1 MYRREMF
8 LLVSRFSNGGFILT
22 NSSTGKSFPRVEGS
36 SVVGPICKPWGFWG
50 SLGWL
55 ALVLAVWMWV
65 FDRLEHALLDG
76 TAFGRLISNS
86 WALGALNTLLGFSV
100 PLLILLL
107 AVGLRRCPVRDYF
120 GWTRPRGRHV
130 FIGIVLAL
138 ALQFLYYAFFYLIG
152 ADITAA
158 AIAQYMAEAKAGT
171 PHWVALLIGWPA
183 IICAPF
189 VEETVFRGF
198 LWRGWAQSPLGYT
211 RTWLL
216 TSLAFAAFHIPS
228 AMSMNPMNAGIMLV
242 STLLLGLL
250 LGWLRLLSGT
260 TTATII
266 AHGAYNLV
274 PPLFT
279 LTVGAMFA
287 GPILDG

>member
-1 MYRREMF
+1 MRLF
-8 LLVSRFSNGGFILT
+8 IPVSRFYSGGFILT
-22 NSSTGKSFPRVEGS
+22 NSSTGKSFPRVEGGS
-36 SVVGPICKPWGFWG
+36 AVGPICKPWGFWG

-55 ALVLAVWMWV
+55 APVLAVWMWG

-86 WALGALNTLLGFSV
+86 WALGALNILLGFSV
-100 PLLILLL
+100 PLLILLV
-107 AVGLRRCPVRDYF
+107 AVRLGRCPVGDYF

-130 FIGIVLAL
+130 LIGILLAL

-158 AIAQYMAEAKAGT
+158 AIAQYLAETKAGT
-171 PHWVALLIGWPA
+171 PHWVTLLIGWPA

-198 LWRGWAQSPLGYT
+198 LWRGWVLSPLGIMG
-211 RTWLL
+211 TWLL
-216 TSLAFAAFHIPS
+216 TSLAFTAFHIPL
-228 AMSMNPMNAGIMLV
+228 AMSMTPVNAVIMLV

-250 LGWLRLLSGT
+250 LGWLRRRSGT

-266 AHGAYNLV
+266 AHVAYNLV
-274 PPLFT
+274 PPLFA